1 VLSLDAYLWLQRS
14 LEISVQ
20 YAVQRS
26 QKSGL
31 TMKECISSTAM
42 IDSAAQRRLA
52 IWSSA
57 QQRHNPNLT
66 FKATFFF
73 NSHLSFIEEGSK
85 SKLQKVTDE
94 HTGALEMICVNRTLG
109 ETLF

>member
-1 VLSLDAYLWLQRS
+1 VR
-14 LEISVQ
+14 
-20 YAVQRS
+20 
-26 QKSGL
+26 
-31 TMKECISSTAM
+31 
-42 IDSAAQRRLA
+42 
-52 IWSSA
+52 
-57 QQRHNPNLT
+57 QRHNHNLT

-94 HTGALEMICVNRTLG
+94 HTGALEMIRVNRTLG

>member
-1 VLSLDAYLWLQRS
+1 
-14 LEISVQ
+14 
-20 YAVQRS
+20 
-26 QKSGL
+26 
-31 TMKECISSTAM
+31 MKECISSTAI

-52 IWSSA
+52 IWSSVR
-57 QQRHNPNLT
+57 QRHNHNLT

-94 HTGALEMICVNRTLG
+94 HTGALEMIRINRTLG